1 MAATRMPFE
10 TSQFASESVANP
22 QNVASASTATS
33 QQLNA
38 ERPSTLLNIE
48 QVHTASAHHHNMNSP
63 LLSPSGSSPGS
74 GAISPSFVPE
84 IPKWKRDLIQR
95 RKQNVARTLNACSPT
110 GTGNGAGTGA
120 NFLVGAVA
128 TDGFNTSI
136 FSSPRSVAGSNN
148 NLSNDLSAAA
158 GKCIRKERHFNNR
171 PELIFRVSYSS
182 ISNVWS

>member
-10 TSQFASESVANP
+10 TSQFASESVATP
-22 QNVASASTATS
+22 QNVTSTSTATS

-48 QVHTASAHHHNMNSP
+48 QVHTVSAHHHNMSSP

-74 GAISPSFVPE
+74 GALSPLFLPE
-84 IPKWKRDLIQR
+84 MPQWKLDLIQR

-110 GTGNGAGTGA
+110 GTGIGAGPGA
-120 NFLVGAVA
+120 NPVVGAVA

-136 FSSPRSVAGSNN
+136 FSSSRSVAGSNN
-148 NLSNDLSAAA
+148 NSSNDLSAAA
-158 GKCIRKERHFNNR
+158 GC
-171 PELIFRVSYSS
+171 
-182 ISNVWS
+182 

>member
-1 MAATRMPFE
+1 MATTRMPFE

-22 QNVASASTATS
+22 QNVTSASTATS

-48 QVHTASAHHHNMNSP
+48 QVHMASAHHHNMNSP

-84 IPKWKRDLIQR
+84 IPKWKRDLIKR

-110 GTGNGAGTGA
+110 GTGA

-158 GKCIRKERHFNNR
+158 DFNIKSPARLSKVNKHQT
-171 PELIFRVSYSS
+171 EQQQQQQQQQQKKQ
-182 ISNVWS
+182 